1 MRYTQQEVSS
11 TLDSFEFRDEEGED
25 DTDEEVR
32 FIRLIP
38 LIVFHPDN
46 FSIASSINIH
56 CSFYLI

>member
-38 LIVFHPDN
+38 LIVFHPD
-46 FSIASSINIH
+46 
-56 CSFYLI
+56 

>member
-38 LIVFHPDN
+38 LIVFHLN